1 MVAEVLENREDVVH
15 VSGAEQRRL
24 QRNRLWQFG
33 ALLAA

>member
-24 QRNRLWQFG
+24 QLKRFWQFG